1 MDFFK
6 RFKELYNFSKSV
18 EKTIYINDEAWIDF
32 QNKIKSYNVEMFKS
46 EASGDLE
53 RSSGI
58 FETLYKVILH
68 YHYIETKKL
77 EDFPYKL
84 KIYNEVNGGSNNGI
98 TFEPKNLPLCLQ
110 YMLLNW

>member
-1 MDFFK
+1 MDFFQ
-6 RFKELYNFSKSV
+6 RFRQLYNYSKSV
-18 EKTIYINDEAWIDF
+18 ENVIYVKDEAWVDF
-32 QNKIKSYNVEMFKS
+32 QNKSKHFSKEM
-46 EASGDLE
+46 
-53 RSSGI
+53 

-84 KIYNEVNGGSNNGI
+84 KKFNGIENGVNGEIINEI